1 MDPNTVL
8 VKFMS
13 IALRCS
19 LILGIKGFWLLQS
32 GVGAIQQ
39 DEEENAGRTEQVL
52 MGETGKQADLISEET
67 ILEEKKWTEFPTLA
81 LM

>member
-13 IALRCS
+13 IALRRG
-19 LILGIKGFWLLQS
+19 LIRGIKGFWLLQS

-39 DEEENAGRTEQVL
+39 DEEEQKQVL
-52 MGETGKQADLISEET
+52 MGETGKQADIMSEET